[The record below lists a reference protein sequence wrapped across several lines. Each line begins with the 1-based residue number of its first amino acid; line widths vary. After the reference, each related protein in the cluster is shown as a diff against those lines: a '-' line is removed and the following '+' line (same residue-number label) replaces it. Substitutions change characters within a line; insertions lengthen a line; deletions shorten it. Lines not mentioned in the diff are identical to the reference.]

1 LISVF
6 RLGKQKSKKN
16 SGWLA
21 VRYCTFLIIRKKTP
35 HFSRTTVIE
44 Y

>member
-21 VRYCTFLIIRKKTP
+21 VRYCTFLIIRKKLLILVG
-35 HFSRTTVIE
+35 RQ
-44 Y
+44 